1 MHKAKLSWGWL
12 AWLGLALVLAACDGG
27 ATPTPDINAK
37 NLPKDRALFLSNRDG
52 WPDLYTLDLTGKQ
65 VGRVTNTAEAEY
77 GASWSPDGRRI
88 VFTAVNG
95 DQATGANQ
103 QHDIYV
109 MDGDGN
115 NRHLAVK
122 DGFGPVW
129 SPDGKRVLFTRTTPL
144 GTSPSTVAAQ
154 ATPTPD
160 YAATHVV
167 STPAVTRSGSQLK
180 FGLYTAG
187 VDDTNSNGQLL
198 VDGAVAGSWSPDG
211 QRVAYLAGDNVINQK
226 RSLNLINSDGSG
238 RVALGEQ
245 IKVANLDVLYVAWSP
260 DGSQLAFSAV
270 DLDKDKM
277 SLYRVSPAGGAP
289 RRLGDYAGSGHEA
302 IGLVWAYADFANP
315 APRLHLGPV
324 WSPNS
329 QQLAYTAG
337 GNQLVMVSADT
348 GNQRFFPIGSAA
360 LGQDSD
366 SVLNVTWQSD
376 NRHLLYDRAGV
387 GRNALLQKAENY
399 LYDFFDESLES
410 LDTVNKNVQTLSN
423 QGGSFLSPVCCGMDL
438 LSVSQSDNSAKNTAK
453 ATTTPAANGRL
464 VYTSGIGQR
473 QLIVQDLQ
481 SGQRTVITG
490 GAFHTLD
497 FSLAPTGNHLAWL
510 EGGDNFQSTIYIANQ
525 DGKQRRQLSSGSGTP
540 DDLTMTVIW
549 SPDGHSVAFQALN
562 GDKNLAAGLYVFNG
576 DGGDNAPRLVTKEN
590 VSAFTWSPDSRNLAY
605 KVDRETYTLYI
616 VPAANPPP
624 YPAATARIGVAS
636 SRYASLERGL
646 VWSPD
651 GQYLAFGGGDDYGR
665 FATWLYTSQGQTLSV
680 SGPILGRLV
689 GWTNDSTHLL
699 AIGATSTQS
708 TQVQVLDLQTG
719 RGKWRSYDEGIG
731 ATFSGDSANL
741 LFYTQH
747 NLPSDYYFSNGGSH
761 SASSQL
767 LDEPYLSLVSLSNG
781 LHLNDL
787 KLKYPPYFGFKGR
800 FYSWSPDSKAL
811 AYYENNSVYMMSA
824 DGKNIHVLAHAFALD
839 RLAWIK

>member
-1 MHKAKLSWGWL
+1 M
-12 AWLGLALVLAACDGG
+12 LAACDSG
-27 ATPTPDINAK
+27 ATATPSINTK

-52 WPDLYTLDLTGKQ
+52 WPDLYTLDMTGKQ
-65 VGRVTNTAEAEY
+65 VGRLTNSAEAEY

-88 VFTAVNG
+88 AFTAVNG
-95 DQATGANQ
+95 DQATGAYQ
-103 QHDIYV
+103 QHNIYV

-115 NRHLAVK
+115 NRRLVAK
-122 DGFGPVW
+122 DGFAPVW
-129 SPDGKRVLFTRTTPL
+129 SPDGKRILFTRTTPP
-144 GTSPSTVAAQ
+144 TNQPTTATARS
-154 ATPTPD
+154 TPTQD
-160 YAATHVV
+160 AATSV
-167 STPAVTRSGSQLK
+167 SPNPSATRSISQLR
-180 FGLYTAG
+180 FGLYTVG
-187 VDDTNSNGQLL
+187 VDDNNPGGQLL
-198 VDGAVAGSWSPDG
+198 ADEAVAGSWSPDG

-238 RVALGEQ
+238 RFALGEQ
-245 IKVANLDVLYVAWSP
+245 IKIANLDVLYVAWSP
-260 DGSQLAFSAV
+260 DGSQLAFCAV
-270 DLDKDKM
+270 DPDKDKM

-366 SVLNVTWQSD
+366 SVLNVVWQPD

-387 GRNALLQKAENY
+387 GRNTLLQKAENY

-410 LDTVNKNVQTLSN
+410 LDTVNRNVQTLSN

-438 LSVSQSDNSAKNTAK
+438 LSAGQSDSTAK
-453 ATTTPAANGRL
+453 TTVIPAPGVNSRL

-473 QLIVQDLQ
+473 QLIVQDLPG
-481 SGQRTVITG
+481 GQRTVIAG
-490 GAFHTLD
+490 GAFRTLD

-510 EGGDNFQSTIYIANQ
+510 EGNDNFQSTIYIANL
-525 DGKQRRQLSSGSGTP
+525 DGKQRRQLSSGSGIP
-540 DDLTMTVIW
+540 DDLATTAIW
-549 SPDGHSVAFQALN
+549 SPDGHSIAFQALN
-562 GDKNLAAGLYVFNG
+562 GDKNLVAGLYVFNV
-576 DGGDNAPRLVTKEN
+576 DGGDTAPRLVTKEN

-605 KVDRETYTLYI
+605 KIDRETYTLYI
-616 VPAANPPP
+616 VPADNPPP
-624 YPAATARIGVAS
+624 YPAPAARIGIAS

-651 GQYLAFGGGDDYGR
+651 GQYLAFGGGDDFGR

-680 SGPILGRLV
+680 TGPILGRLV
-689 GWTNDSTHLL
+689 GWTNDSTRLL

-708 TQVQVLDLQTG
+708 TQVQVLDLRTS
-719 RGKWRSYDEGIG
+719 RRSWRSYDEGVG
-731 ATFSGDSANL
+731 ATFSSDSANL

-747 NLPSDYYFSNGGSH
+747 NLPADYYFSNGGSP

-767 LDEPYLSLVSLSNG
+767 LAEPYLSLVNLSNG
-781 LHLNDL
+781 LHLNNL

-811 AYYENNSVYMMSA
+811 AYYENNSIYMVGA
-824 DGKNIHVLAHAFALD
+824 DGKNTQVLARAFVLD
-839 RLAWIK
+839 RLAWLK